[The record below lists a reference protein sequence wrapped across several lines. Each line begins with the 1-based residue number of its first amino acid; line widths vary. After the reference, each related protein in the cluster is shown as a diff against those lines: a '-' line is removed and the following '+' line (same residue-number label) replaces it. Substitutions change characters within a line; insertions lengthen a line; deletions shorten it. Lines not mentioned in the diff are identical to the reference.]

1 MKLSTANIIH
11 ALAVAGQVLNS
22 VSGIVPPKYQPII
35 AGLLAAGQLIVGKL
49 QQNTPVP
56 VPVPSAGGK

>member
-1 MKLSTANIIH
+1 MKIKLNVANIIH
-11 ALAVAGQVLNS
+11 ALAVAGQVLNA
-22 VSGIVPPKYQPII
+22 VSGIVPAKYQPII

-56 VPVPSAGGK
+56 APAPEVK